1 MAKYKVTPNRGI
13 NIRSGPGLDY
23 NKIPPYAFVKDTI
36 LSTVEDKQENG
47 WVFIENYNGWCSL
60 TYLECVEKHFI
71 SKSAEMILTTEM
83 EKAVEDS
90 NNSVSSSP
98 AEINKDVSKPTKSLN
113 SEKAILSGSDAITDD
128 TYLKYVNAFGSPPQF
143 SKFTDPPL
151 YIGGSSSQE
160 YKSCGRV
167 YAETL
172 LSNSTLVSICPCNVK
187 YLPGFNTNE
196 KDSFYKALVAN
207 VTDAAVSAKLA
218 PDSTLSGKL
227 YESVPAYS
235 EYMNCFNYL
244 ARVTSILDGLGDKNV
259 PGTSIKYKNFDWSY
273 YTTKKQSH
281 AQGGGIFSDLVEAAK
296 ESATAAITDD
306 NYIHFFL
313 NQNGTSV
320 SENISTDAGNSAIED
335 LFNNSEL
342 SQLSRNIQFLL
353 GGSIDPDGRMSADIQ
368 SVFDSTDSNLFK
380 AFGSMAS
387 NYFKGGRIVFP
398 KMINDCSYGKSFD
411 CTATFYSPFANKE
424 SVYLRCKLPTLALLC
439 FALPKQIAEDM
450 YSSPFICRVFQKG
463 WFNSDS
469 ALLTNLNIKMGG
481 PNDTAWTIDSISTM
495 WEVSFSITPLYNKLM
510 LPSLKHPFLALANN
524 AMLEYLATMCGLDL
538 KANNVETKLQIAL
551 QIISGAI
558 VDFPRSITREVV
570 AKPIDR
576 WLSPIVNIM
585 NK

>member
-1 MAKYKVTPNRGI
+1 MAKYKVTPSRGI
-13 NIRSGPGLDY
+13 NIRSGPGLAY

-36 LSTVEDKQENG
+36 LSAEFDKQENG
-47 WVFIENYNGWCSL
+47 WVFIEEYDGWCSL
-60 TYLECVEKHFI
+60 TYLECIEKQNI
-71 SKSAEMILTTEM
+71 
-83 EKAVEDS
+83 
-90 NNSVSSSP
+90 
-98 AEINKDVSKPTKSLN
+98 SKPTEMTVSTEIDKALNNNSSSSNMSNSNTKSNISAKSLN
-113 SEKAILSGSDAITDD
+113 SEKAILSGSDPIDDD
-128 TYLKYVNAFGSPPQF
+128 TYLKYVNAFGAPPQF

-151 YIGGSSSQE
+151 YMGGSSQQ

-207 VTDAAVSAKLA
+207 VTDASVSAKLA
-218 PDSTLSGKL
+218 PDNTLSGKL

-235 EYMNCFNYL
+235 EYMNCFNYM
-244 ARVTSILDGLGDKNV
+244 ARVTSILDGIGDRNV

-273 YTTKKQSH
+273 YSTKKQSN
-281 AQGGGIFSDLVEAAK
+281 AQGGGIFSDLIEAAK

-320 SENISTDAGNSAIED
+320 NENISTDAGNSAIED

-353 GGSIDPDGRMSADIQ
+353 GGSIDPDGNMSADIQ

-411 CTATFYSPFANKE
+411 CTATFYSPYATRE
-424 SVYLRCKLPTLALLC
+424 SIYLRCKIPTLALLC
-439 FALPKQIAEDM
+439 FALPKQVAEDM

-463 WFNSDS
+463 WFNSDL
-469 ALLTNLNIKMGG
+469 ALLTNLSIKMGG
-481 PNDTAWTIDSISTM
+481 PSDTSWTLDSLSTM

-510 LPSLKHPFLALANN
+510 LPSLKHPFLALSNN

-538 KANNVETKLQIAL
+538 KANNLETKLQIAL
-551 QIISGAI
+551 QIISGSI
-558 VDFPRSITREVV
+558 RDFPRSITREVV

-576 WLSPIVNIM
+576 WLSPILNIM